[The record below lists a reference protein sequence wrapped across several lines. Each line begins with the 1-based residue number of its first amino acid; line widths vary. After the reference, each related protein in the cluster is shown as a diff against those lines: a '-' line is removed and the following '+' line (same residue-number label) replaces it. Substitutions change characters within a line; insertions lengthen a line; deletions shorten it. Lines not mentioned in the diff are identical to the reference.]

1 MPVNFT
7 DIDVHDD
14 RFKHIKVILLMT
26 ECSRSAVTN
35 PVDFIVSEG
44 EGRFPKYPRLKVWL
58 SGNRP
63 RIMMRSV
70 DNNVTLRLLFTM
82 RYALFLK
89 VDMKEMY

>member
-1 MPVNFT
+1 MFDNFTKIENTFYLSNNSAKVHVMPVNFT

-44 EGRFPKYPRLKVWL
+44 EGGF
-58 SGNRP
+58 S
-63 RIMMRSV
+63 
-70 DNNVTLRLLFTM
+70 
-82 RYALFLK
+82 
-89 VDMKEMY
+89 

>member
-44 EGRFPKYPRLKVWL
+44 EGRF
-58 SGNRP
+58 S
-63 RIMMRSV
+63 
-70 DNNVTLRLLFTM
+70 
-82 RYALFLK
+82 
-89 VDMKEMY
+89 